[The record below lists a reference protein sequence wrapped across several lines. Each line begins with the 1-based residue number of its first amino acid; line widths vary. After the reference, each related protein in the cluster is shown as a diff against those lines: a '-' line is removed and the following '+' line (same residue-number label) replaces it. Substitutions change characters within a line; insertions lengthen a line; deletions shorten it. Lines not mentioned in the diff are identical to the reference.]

1 MTPRPLILLLV
12 LVTAS
17 VVVRSQVKCGIDNLI
32 DTEFELLKGRRV
44 ALVTHAAAR
53 TLHGS
58 STAEALLQHPNI
70 TVRRIMAPEHGY
82 YGLISAGVSVP
93 TDTLPDGTIVQSL
106 YGALRRP
113 TAAMLADV
121 DAVVIDLQDIGV
133 RSYTYLSTMIEVME
147 ACAQIGRAVFV
158 LDRPNPLGGV
168 LVDGSVLDDSVRSF
182 VGRLP
187 IPYVHGCTLG
197 ELATMAN
204 GSGWLSPDSSG
215 VPRRCSLT
223 VVRCK
228 RWKRDM
234 AWESTGRPWYP
245 TSPNIPSVHAV
256 RGYAVTGLAGEIS
269 LMNIGIGTAL
279 PFTVIGAPN
288 WPFDSVLVHRMAT
301 CGVHLA
307 AARYVPPLGKF
318 ARMRC
323 EGYHVSFD
331 STVRPYRAAIMLLH
345 TIAERHPTFY
355 ADTLSGTSKAAM
367 FAKTSGQGA
376 LLDLLLR
383 RAPWRDVEA
392 LTTTGLADFRRRR
405 EAYLLY
411 P

>member
-1 MTPRPLILLLV
+1 MNLRPLILLLV
-12 LVTAS
+12 VVTATLS
-17 VVVRSQVKCGIDNLI
+17 MRAQVKCGIDNLI
-32 DTEFELLKGRRV
+32 DTEFEMFKGRRV

-58 STAEALLQHPNI
+58 TAAEAFLRRTDV

-82 YGLISAGVSVP
+82 YGLIAAGVSVP

-113 TAAMLADV
+113 TAAMLDDV

-147 ACAQIGRAVFV
+147 ACALMDRAVYI

-168 LVDGSVLDDSVRSF
+168 LVDGSIIDDPLRSF
-182 VGRLP
+182 VGRIP
-187 IPYVHGCTLG
+187 VPYVHGCTLG

-204 GSGWLSPDSSG
+204 GAGWLSADSTG
-215 VPRRCSLT
+215 TPRRCSLT

-228 RWKRDM
+228 RWTRTM
-234 AWESTGRPWYP
+234 TWEATGRPWYP

-256 RGYAVTGLAGEIS
+256 RGYAVTGLCGEIS
-269 LMNIGIGTAL
+269 LLNIGIGTAT
-279 PFTVIGAPN
+279 PFTVVGAPA
-288 WPFDSVLVHRMAT
+288 WAYDSVLVHRMAT

-307 AARYVPPLGKF
+307 PARYVPPSGKF
-318 ARMRC
+318 ARARC
-323 EGYHVSFD
+323 EGYHLSFD
-331 STVRPYRAAIMLLH
+331 STVRPYRAAITLLH

-355 ADTLSGTSKAAM
+355 ADTLVGTSKAAM
-367 FAKTSGQGA
+367 FSKTSGQGA

-392 LTTTGLADFRRRR
+392 LTTKGLADFRRRR